1 MSYDKGPRFN
11 DTSALGWAAAADQV
25 SKTVINTLEG
35 IVAFQN
41 EQRAIEAKKQE
52 VFDLTWNEQSLAQ
65 SSTLQA
71 TVDELEEQGVE
82 NSLIKDAQTIQKD
95 LMNGIGKEGDDD
107 YKMGSIEAATILA
120 TRTGLTKEDRE
131 EYQNIVNEANSNLK
145 NTLKSA
151 GVIMTD
157 VESIL
162 KYKGTPGP
170 GREEHWGGNNF
181 EEQLGTQV
189 AGFAMSNMPIPGV
202 STTNKSFSRDSNG
215 NQILLVES
223 KIDKNSP
230 ILKKWGIKMGEIDP
244 VTNKPIKPK
253 NSDKSNTWK
262 FDTDGNVIM
271 TFKKDLSVWDGDM
284 LVPTMAG
291 TDYKTIMTDQKIL
304 SENGKDLS
312 ESFKKYLPSTVI
324 RGSGK
329 RQQVVTNEFIDMKRI
344 DNIMGEALIGR
355 LKDIYLLPPLEKK
368 AYMEQRLGLGDVDIK
383 KFATL
388 SETQQN
394 EWLKI
399 AEIGKMR
406 EQFGL
411 TSSESI
417 EDLTK
422 RINPITNKKYT
433 PEQAKKYLNQTP
445 GYNLVRREIDEE
457 LLQTLESNGVQGYSV
472 GEFAYFEQSEPKDM
486 AIPTSGYSGPS
497 QSTVNKQNA
506 IARQYTRLSDPDS
519 TSTVYS
525 SASAPRMSAP
535 KARDRRL
542 YWNGTSWVPQVYITV
557 SADGVTGSSTWKTV
571 ANSQVGS
578 SFDGTTKNNQE
589 VYDWL
594 GH

>member
-1 MSYDKGPRFN
+1 MSYDKGPRYN

-25 SKTVINTLEG
+25 SKTVVNTLEG

-41 EQRAIEAKKQE
+41 EQQAIADKKQE
-52 VFDLTWNEQSLAQ
+52 VFDLAWNQQSLTQ
-65 SSTLQA
+65 SSLLQD
-71 TVDELEEQGVE
+71 TIDTLEEEGVE
-82 NSLIKDAQTIQKD
+82 NSLIKDAQNIQKE
-95 LMNGIGKEGDDD
+95 LMNGIGKEGDAD

-120 TRTGLTKEDRE
+120 TRTGLDKEERE
-131 EYQNIVNEANSNLK
+131 ELQKIVNTANSNLK
-145 NTLKSA
+145 DTMRSA

-170 GREEHWGGNNF
+170 GKEEHWGGNNF
-181 EEQLGTQV
+181 EEQMGTQL
-189 AGFAMSNMPIPGV
+189 AGFAMANMPQPGV
-202 STTNKSFSRDSNG
+202 TTLKKTFSKDANG

-223 KIDKNSP
+223 KLDKDSELAKAWGVRMGAIDKET
-230 ILKKWGIKMGEIDP
+230 G
-244 VTNKPIKPK
+244 KPIKPK
-253 NSDKSNTWK
+253 NLDKSNTWK
-262 FDTDGNVIM
+262 FDADGNIIM

-284 LVPTMAG
+284 LVPTAEP
-291 TDYKTIMTDQKIL
+291 TDYKSIMQQQNIL
-304 SENGKDLS
+304 QENGKDLS
-312 ESFKKYLPSTVI
+312 ENFSTYLPSTVI
-324 RGSGK
+324 KGEGK
-329 RQQVVTNEFIDMKRI
+329 RQQVITNKFVDMKRI
-344 DNIMGEALIGR
+344 DNIMEEALVGR

-368 AYMEQRLGLGDVDIK
+368 AYLEQRLGLGDINIQ

-388 SETQQN
+388 SEEKQN
-394 EWLKI
+394 EWIQI

-406 EQFGL
+406 RQLGL
-411 TSSESI
+411 TSSENVK
-417 EDLTK
+417 DLTD
-422 RINPITNKKYT
+422 RINPITNKKFT
-433 PEQAKKYLNQTP
+433 EEEAKKYLNQTP
-445 GYNLVRREIDEE
+445 GYNLVRRQIDDE

-472 GEFAYFEQSEPKDM
+472 GEFAYFQQSQPKDM

-519 TSTVYS
+519 TSTIYS

-542 YWNGTSWVPQVYITV
+542 SWNGTKWVPEVYITV
-557 SADGVTGSSTWKTV
+557 TAQGVTGGSKWRPV
-571 ANSQVGS
+571 PNSQIGS
-578 SFDGTTKNNQE
+578 TFDGTTKNNQE